1 MGLPPW
7 GMPPGMP
14 AGGAGRRAALR
25 GLGWS
30 LPLLAAA
37 CSGSRSTGPTARA
50 VPGET
55 GSGWSC
61 VPYARS
67 RSGIGLAG
75 DAWQWWEAASGHYG
89 RGRAPR
95 LGAVLVL
102 MRTSRLPQGH
112 VAVVSR
118 VVSPREIRVD
128 HANWASGAAKGRVAR
143 DQPVQDISS
152 GNDWSLVRIWYPR
165 VNNWGSSNWP
175 AYGFVYPG
183 TAVAALSG

>member
-1 MGLPPW
+1 M
-7 GMPPGMP
+7 
-14 AGGAGRRAALR
+14 R
-25 GLGWS
+25 GLALS

-37 CSGSRSTGPTARA
+37 CGSSRHTRPSARS
-50 VPGET
+50 VPGEE

-75 DAWQWWEAASGHYG
+75 DAWQWWDAASGRYG
-89 RGRAPR
+89 RGHAPR

-118 VVSPREIRVD
+118 VVSPQEIRVD
-128 HANWASGAAKGRVAR
+128 HANWASGRGKGRVAR
-143 DQPVQDISS
+143 DQPVEDLSP

-165 VNNWGSSNWP
+165 ANNWGSTNWP

-183 TAVAALSG
+183 TATAMLSG